1 VRKAIRNLAAARD
14 SGKGEEKIE
23 KLEAIFQAL
32 KDLDL
37 DGFVQRTISVV
48 PNLDPILL
56 PSECR
61 MADALPEALRTAESL
76 VLRTTIVQEQFKAL
90 SALFNPI
97 ESLKS
102 SPPTASKKLNAAK
115 EKSQANEENSVN
127 ADENSVCSQT
137 DDHSSARG
145 SLSCGDDS
153 DASEDRT
160 DSKKIS
166 KMQRNSRNSRKEDE
180 QSESEPE
187 DVSALIGERPSKNR
201 PGQRTR
207 RKMILQKYG
216 RNALVFQKE
225 RDRKSQQAT
234 EAAQET
240 LHPSWAAKQ
249 RLKAAMSAAIK
260 GGVASSP
267 KKVRLDDERMSSRKV
282 SSSSEK
288 SARQSASGESRYFI
302 TQGPSM
308 FHWAGSKRF

>member
-1 VRKAIRNLAAARD
+1 
-14 SGKGEEKIE
+14 
-23 KLEAIFQAL
+23 
-32 KDLDL
+32 
-37 DGFVQRTISVV
+37 
-48 PNLDPILL
+48 
-56 PSECR
+56 
-61 MADALPEALRTAESL
+61 
-76 VLRTTIVQEQFKAL
+76 
-90 SALFNPI
+90 
-97 ESLKS
+97 
-102 SPPTASKKLNAAK
+102 
-115 EKSQANEENSVN
+115 
-127 ADENSVCSQT
+127 
-137 DDHSSARG
+137 
-145 SLSCGDDS
+145 
-153 DASEDRT
+153 
-160 DSKKIS
+160 
-166 KMQRNSRNSRKEDE
+166 MQRNSRNSRKEDE

-288 SARQSASGESRYFI
+288 SARQSASGHSEKLADAVAGGKI
-302 TQGPSM
+302 KVHPSWEAKLKAKAEEAARLEAAKAAKPKIHIK
-308 FHWAGSKRF
+308 FDD